1 MSWIAYTTYYT
12 YSYVTF
18 WIFSFGCGNQTE
30 LQRAF
35 LEDRYDTSDTI
46 DTEFERWVLTQ
57 LGR

>member
-1 MSWIAYTTYYT
+1 MPKVFEDMVDA
-12 YSYVTF
+12 VVVD
-18 WIFSFGCGNQTE
+18 GCGNQTE

-35 LEDRYDTSDTI
+35 FEDRYDTSDTI